1 MSITFGDDRRQ
12 RIMREQVQSRWMR
25 AYEPIRH
32 VDPILVVTALALAGI
47 GIALIFSATTTRVGQ
62 TGDPDLAFVV
72 RQLIALGVGLAAMVV
87 TAVLDYRWIRAL
99 APLLYVGSV
108 VLLVAVLHP
117 AVGTRVNGSQ
127 RWISAGGFNLQPS
140 ELAKIAVIIAIAA
153 LLYERG
159 GEPTVRTL
167 LACLAL
173 AGIPAGLIFIEPDL
187 GSAIVIVWLLFVM
200 FLVGGLPLR
209 WLAGLAVGGVG
220 AVVYAF
226 VGGYIENYQLERLT
240 AFLDQ
245 GNNAQA
251 GDALYQLNQSMIAI
265 GSGRL
270 AGQGFRQGTQNA
282 AAFIPEN
289 HTDFIFTVVG
299 EEFGFVG
306 ALVILG
312 LFAVL
317 MWRGLRIA
325 MIARDLF
332 GTIVA
337 SAIVGLLALQV
348 FVNVGM
354 TIGIAPITGIPLPFV
369 SYGGTSLIM
378 WCALVG
384 LLLNIHMRR
393 FGQV

>member
-1 MSITFGDDRRQ
+1 MASSTYGDDRTR
-12 RIMREQVQSRWMR
+12 RIMRKQVQSRWMR

-32 VDPILVVTALALAGI
+32 LDPILVGTALLLAGI
-47 GIALIFSATTTRVGQ
+47 GVALIYSATTTRVGQ
-62 TGDPDLAFVV
+62 GGDPSLGFVWRQLLAFG
-72 RQLIALGVGLAAMVV
+72 LGGLGMVV
-87 TAVLDYRWIRAL
+87 AAVLDYRWIRGL
-99 APLLYVGSV
+99 APLLYGLSI
-108 VLLVAVLHP
+108 VLLAIVLVP
-117 AVGTRVNGSQ
+117 SVGTLVNGSR
-127 RWISAGGFNLQPS
+127 RWISLGGFNLQPS
-140 ELAKIAVIIAIAA
+140 EVAKIAVIIAIAA

-159 GEPTVRTL
+159 GEPTIGTL

-173 AGIPAGLIFIEPDL
+173 AGIPAGLIFLEPDL

-209 WLAGLAVGGVG
+209 WLAGLAVGGIG
-220 AVVYAF
+220 AVAYAF
-226 VGGYIENYQLERLT
+226 IGGFIKSYQLERLT

-245 GNNAQA
+245 GNSAQA

-265 GSGRL
+265 GSGQL

-306 ALVILG
+306 SLVLLA

-325 MIARDLF
+325 MIAKDLF
-332 GTIVA
+332 GSIVA
-337 SAIVGLLALQV
+337 SAIVGLLGLQV

-378 WCALVG
+378 WFALVG

-393 FGQV
+393 FR

>member
-1 MSITFGDDRRQ
+1 MASSTYGDDRTQ

-32 VDPILVVTALALAGI
+32 LDPILVGTALLLAGI
-47 GIALIFSATTTRVGQ
+47 GVALIFSATTTRVGQ
-62 TGDPDLAFVV
+62 GGEASLGFVW
-72 RQLIALGVGLAAMVV
+72 RQLLALGLGGVGMVV
-87 TAVLDYRWIRAL
+87 AAVLDYRWIRGL
-99 APLLYVGSV
+99 APLLYGVSI
-108 VLLVAVLHP
+108 VLLVVVLIP
-117 AVGTRVNGSQ
+117 SVGTLVNGSR
-127 RWISAGGFNLQPS
+127 RWISLGGFNLQPS
-140 ELAKIAVIIAIAA
+140 EIAKIAVIIAIAA

-159 GEPTVRTL
+159 GEPTLGTL

-173 AGIPAGLIFIEPDL
+173 AGIPAGLIFLEPDL

-209 WLAGLAVGGVG
+209 WLAGLAVGGIG
-220 AVVYAF
+220 AVAYAF
-226 VGGYIENYQLERLT
+226 IGGFIKSYQLERLT

-245 GNNAQA
+245 GNSAQA

-265 GSGRL
+265 GSGQL

-306 ALVILG
+306 SLVLLA

-325 MIARDLF
+325 MIAKDLF
-332 GTIVA
+332 GAIVA
-337 SAIVGLLALQV
+337 SAIVGLLGLQV

-378 WCALVG
+378 WFALIG

-393 FGQV
+393 FR

>member
-1 MSITFGDDRRQ
+1 MDSAYFGDDRHQ

-25 AYEPIRH
+25 AYEPVRH
-32 VDPILVVTALALAGI
+32 LDPVLVLAALALAGI

-62 TGDPDLAFVV
+62 TGDPSLGFVL
-72 RQLIALGVGLAAMVV
+72 RQVVALGVGLVAMVV
-87 TAVLDYRWIRAL
+87 TAVLDYRWIRGL
-99 APLLYVGSV
+99 APLLYGVSIVLLTV
-108 VLLVAVLHP
+108 VLLP
-117 AVGTRVNGSQ
+117 SVGTLVNGSR
-127 RWISAGGFNLQPS
+127 RWITFAGFNLQPS
-140 ELAKIAVIIAIAA
+140 ELAKIAVIIAVAA

-159 GEPTVRTL
+159 GEPTMRTL

-173 AGIPAGLIFIEPDL
+173 AGVPAGLIFLEPDL

-209 WLAGLAVGGVG
+209 WLAGLAVGGIG

-226 VGGYIENYQLERLT
+226 VGGFIQSYQLERLT

-245 GNNAQA
+245 GNEAQA

-265 GSGRL
+265 GSGKL

-306 ALVILG
+306 SIVILS

-325 MIARDLF
+325 MIAKDLF
-332 GTIVA
+332 GSIVA

-348 FVNVGM
+348 FVNIGM

-378 WCALVG
+378 WFALVG

-393 FGQV
+393 FG

>member
-1 MSITFGDDRRQ
+1 MSTTSFGEDRRQ

-32 VDPILVVTALALAGI
+32 LDPILVGAALLLAII
-47 GIALIFSATTTRVGQ
+47 GVAMIYSATTTRVGE
-62 TGDPDLAFVV
+62 TGDPSLGVV
-72 RQLIALGVGLAAMVV
+72 WRQLIAFALGLVTMAVAAI
-87 TAVLDYRWIRAL
+87 LDYRWLRGL
-99 APLLYVGSV
+99 APLLYGVSIILLGV
-108 VLLVAVLHP
+108 VLVP
-117 AVGTRVNGSQ
+117 SVGTLVNGSR
-127 RWISAGGFNLQPS
+127 RWITVAGFNLQPS
-140 ELAKIAVIIAIAA
+140 EVAKVAVIIAVAA

-159 GEPTVRTL
+159 GEPTMRTL

-173 AGIPAGLIFIEPDL
+173 TGLPAALVFLEPDL
-187 GSAIVIVWLLFVM
+187 GSAIVLVWLLFVM
-200 FLVGGLPLR
+200 FLVGGVPLR
-209 WLAGLAVGGVG
+209 WLAGLVAGGVG

-226 VGGYIENYQLERLT
+226 VGGFIRSYQLERLT

-245 GNNAQA
+245 GNTAQA

-265 GSGRL
+265 GSGQL

-306 ALVILG
+306 SLAILG

-325 MIARDLF
+325 VIARDLF

-337 SAIVGLLALQV
+337 SAIVGLLGLQV

-354 TIGIAPITGIPLPFV
+354 TVGIAPITGIPLPFV

-378 WCALVG
+378 WFALVG

-393 FGQV
+393 FQ

>member
-1 MSITFGDDRRQ
+1 MSTTSFGEDRRQ

-32 VDPILVVTALALAGI
+32 LDPILVGTALLLAII
-47 GIALIFSATTTRVGQ
+47 GVAMIYSATTTRVGE
-62 TGDPDLAFVV
+62 TGDPSLGVV
-72 RQLIALGVGLAAMVV
+72 WRQLIAFALGLVTMAVAAI
-87 TAVLDYRWIRAL
+87 LDYRWLRGL
-99 APLLYVGSV
+99 APLLYGVSIILLGV
-108 VLLVAVLHP
+108 VLVP
-117 AVGTRVNGSQ
+117 SVGTLVNGSR
-127 RWISAGGFNLQPS
+127 RWITVAGFNLQPS
-140 ELAKIAVIIAIAA
+140 EVAKVAVIIAVAA

-159 GEPTVRTL
+159 GEPTMRTL

-173 AGIPAGLIFIEPDL
+173 TGLPAALVFLEPDL
-187 GSAIVIVWLLFVM
+187 GSAIVLVWLLFVM
-200 FLVGGLPLR
+200 FLVGGVPLR
-209 WLAGLAVGGVG
+209 WLAGLVAGGVG

-226 VGGYIENYQLERLT
+226 VGGFIRSYQLERLT

-245 GNNAQA
+245 GNTAQA

-265 GSGRL
+265 GSGQL

-306 ALVILG
+306 SLAILG

-325 MIARDLF
+325 VIARDLF

-337 SAIVGLLALQV
+337 SAIVGLLGLQV

-354 TIGIAPITGIPLPFV
+354 TVGIAPITGIPLPFV

-378 WCALVG
+378 WFALVG

-393 FGQV
+393 FQ

>member
-1 MSITFGDDRRQ
+1 MDTSYFGDDRTQ
-12 RIMREQVQSRWMR
+12 RIMREQVQNRWMR

-32 VDPILVVTALALAGI
+32 LDPVLVVAAVVLAGI
-47 GIALIFSATTTRVGQ
+47 GVALIFSATTTRVGEG
-62 TGDPDLAFVV
+62 GDPSLGFVWRQVLAFG
-72 RQLIALGVGLAAMVV
+72 LGGVAMVI
-87 TAVLDYRWIRAL
+87 TAMLDYRWIRGL
-99 APLLYVGSV
+99 APLLYGLSA
-108 VLLVAVLHP
+108 VLLVVVLHP
-117 AVGTRVNGSQ
+117 SVGTLVNGSR
-127 RWISAGGFNLQPS
+127 RWINVGGFNLQPS
-140 ELAKIAVIIAIAA
+140 ELSKIAIIIAVAA

-173 AGIPAGLIFIEPDL
+173 AGLPAGLIFLEPDL
-187 GSAIVIVWLLFVM
+187 GSAIVVVWLLFVM

-209 WLAGLAVGGVG
+209 WLAGLVVGGVG
-220 AVVYAF
+220 AVAYAF
-226 VGGYIENYQLERLT
+226 IGGHIQPYQQERLT

-245 GNNAQA
+245 GNAAQA

-265 GSGRL
+265 GSGQL

-306 ALVILG
+306 SLVLLG
-312 LFAVL
+312 LFAL
-317 MWRGLRIA
+317 LLWRGLRIA
-325 MIARDLF
+325 MIAKDLF

-337 SAIVGLLALQV
+337 SAIVGLLGLQV
-348 FVNVGM
+348 FVNIGM

-378 WCALVG
+378 WFALIG

-393 FGQV
+393 FQ